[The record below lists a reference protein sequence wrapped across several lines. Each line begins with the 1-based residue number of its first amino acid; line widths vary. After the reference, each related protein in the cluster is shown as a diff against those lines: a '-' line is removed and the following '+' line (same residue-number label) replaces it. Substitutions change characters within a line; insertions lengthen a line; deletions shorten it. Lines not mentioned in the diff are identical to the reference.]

1 MSVLK
6 KKSSKSNWSI
16 FWVFLWNRMKKPIDQ
31 PSYVFY
37 FVFIILMIGSAG
49 LISELSTST
58 FVLNGELDEAKIASL
73 VLNMS
78 NISISLIAASVIEM
92 ILINEEDLI
101 GKYNRKVDIQ
111 IFGVSSLILSFFL
124 WIFANKF
131 SDNVYGLVISI
142 FGLLFSYLFWWI
154 ANAENKVLLP
164 DKDPIDT
171 LGGKTGKDS
180 LAGNTKGFIT
190 E

>member
-1 MSVLK
+1 
-6 KKSSKSNWSI
+6 
-16 FWVFLWNRMKKPIDQ
+16 
-31 PSYVFY
+31 
-37 FVFIILMIGSAG
+37 
-49 LISELSTST
+49 
-58 FVLNGELDEAKIASL
+58 
-73 VLNMS
+73 MS

-92 ILINEEDLI
+92 ILIKEEDLN

-111 IFGVSSLILSFFL
+111 IFGISSLILSFFL

-142 FGLLFSYLFWWI
+142 FGLLFSYIFWWI

-164 DKDPIDT
+164 ERNPIDT
-171 LGGKTGKDS
+171 LGGKTGKDN
-180 LAGNTKGFIT
+180 LAGDTIGFKT